1 MSIFAAFWGG
11 FSSFYSIWQICA
23 FQISPF
29 FMAFIVGLYF
39 VGQTRKDPADV
50 PGALNEPNVP
60 DMPSLAIQWTIQWTI
75 APSLV
80 YVAGFSLL
88 YALLSSSGLL
98 VSRYLSYHLDTLRL
112 IAGFYLLLVSLHL
125 IFPDYL
131 NRFKKINSS
140 LVLAG
145 ISLLLGFSFAIVYSP
160 CITPTLS
167 EILGLVNHPGMVV
180 RGAVLAFFYG
190 LGLSFAF
197 AVTGLILV
205 KLLNR
210 MQFVAGN
217 PAKTRIICG
226 LVLSI
231 LAILN
236 ITGLMVYY
244 KAFVLGLLVS

>member
-1 MSIFAAFWGG
+1 MV
-11 FSSFYSIWQICA
+11 
-23 FQISPF
+23 
-29 FMAFIVGLYF
+29 FILGLYF
-39 VGQTRKDPADV
+39 VGQTRKGRADF
-50 PGALNEPNVP
+50 PGAPNEPNVP
-60 DMPSLAIQWTIQWTI
+60 SMSSLVTQWTIQWTI
-75 APSLV
+75 VPSII

-112 IAGFYLLLVSLHL
+112 IAGFYLLLVSLYL

-131 NRFKKINSS
+131 SGFKKINSS

-180 RGAVLAFFYG
+180 HGAVLAFFYG

-197 AVTGLILV
+197 AVTGLILIELF
-205 KLLNR
+205 KR
-210 MQFVAGN
+210 MQIVTGN
-217 PAKTRIICG
+217 PAKTRIVCG

-236 ITGLMVYY
+236 ITGLMIYY